1 MKAKME
7 KDLKVRKRFFKDE
20 SAHLVRRSLLKNQR
34 LSLSLR
40 NVLTNKWTYEK
51 QFNSYRTRI
60 KNYCV
65 LTGRSRSYIRFFRLS
80 RVKMRELASRGNLFG
95 VSKASW

>member
-7 KDLKVRKRFFKDE
+7 KDLNLRKRFCKEE
-20 SAHLVRRSLLKNQR
+20 SLQLVQRSLLKNQVLPIVLR
-34 LSLSLR
+34 TTLSTKWKGS
-40 NVLTNKWTYEK
+40 NKLG
-51 QFNSYRTRI
+51 SYKTRI

-80 RVKMRELASRGNLFG
+80 RVKMREFASRGNLFG
-95 VSKASW
+95 VSKSSW

>member
-7 KDLKVRKRFFKDE
+7 KDLSIRKRFLKEE
-20 SAHLVRRSLLKNQR
+20 SLHLIRRSLLKNQK

-40 NVLTNKWTYEK
+40 TTLMSKWSRSK
-51 QFNSYRTRI
+51 QLNSYKSRI

-80 RVKMRELASRGNLFG
+80 RVKMRELASRGTLFG